1 MSIINIGYS
10 GVNAAR
16 IGMNVT
22 ALNIANAA
30 TKGFSRQRIQQNAI
44 GPMGGERLF
53 SGSGV
58 EVSGIERIA
67 DRFRIG
73 QVWRAT
79 TQNDYFS
86 SGQRY
91 LGALETLLGA
101 ENSSVG
107 EGLDA
112 FFAALSGAA
121 EKPDNDAMRQTV
133 LSEAQALA
141 TRINHIQDFLQQQR
155 SESEQQQRDLTA
167 SVNHTSEAIAHYNA
181 RIKETLAV
189 GGDVSILR
197 DQRDELVREISGYL
211 DIRVQES
218 ETGDYTLTLP
228 DGQPLVSGSDVG
240 ALSMQRDASGALFLQ
255 LSFAGSAYT
264 VDSATGG
271 QLGAMHDYQVNTLD
285 SSDARLAG
293 IAEAMAKAFND
304 QLAKGFDL
312 QGNAGKPLFDFDI
325 NNPTGMLQ
333 VNALTAEELAFSGDP
348 NSAGNNENL
357 LALVAIKQQTFSIA
371 GQPPATLDA
380 ASGALI
386 NAVGMQS
393 RQNQTELNAA
403 QAWLQNA
410 VTERDNLSAV
420 DYDEEYVNLT
430 QYTQAY
436 QANMKV
442 IATGD
447 QIFNE
452 LLALF

>member
-10 GVNAAR
+10 GASAAR

-44 GPMGGERLF
+44 GPAGVERLF

-73 QVWRAT
+73 QVWRAN

-86 SGQRY
+86 SSQRY
-91 LGALETLLGA
+91 LGALETLLSA
-101 ENSSVG
+101 ENTGVG
-107 EGLDA
+107 DGLDT
-112 FFAALSGAA
+112 FFAALSGAT
-121 EKPDNDAMRQTV
+121 EKPDSDAMRQTV

-141 TRINHIQDFLQQQR
+141 TRINHVQNFLQQQR

-167 SVNHTSEAIAHYNA
+167 SINHTSEAIAHYNA
-181 RIKETLAV
+181 RIKETVAA
-189 GGDVSILR
+189 GGDASILR
-197 DQRDELVREISGYL
+197 DQRDEQVRALSGYL

-218 ETGDYTLTLP
+218 ETGEYTLTLP
-228 DGQPLVSGSDVG
+228 SGQPLVSGSEVG
-240 ALSMQRDASGALFLQ
+240 ALSMQRNASGAHVLQ
-255 LSFAGSAYT
+255 LSFAGSAYEI
-264 VDSATGG
+264 DSATGG
-271 QLGAMHDYQVNTLD
+271 QLGAMHDYQVDTLD
-285 SSDARLAG
+285 SSEARLG
-293 IAEAMAKAFND
+293 GMAEAMAKAFND
-304 QLAKGFDL
+304 RLAKGFDL
-312 QGNAGKPLFDFDI
+312 KGNAGKPLFNF
-325 NNPTGMLQ
+325 NPNHPTGMLQ
-333 VNALTAEELAFSGDP
+333 VNALTAEELAFSADP
-348 NSAGNNENL
+348 TAPGNNQNL
-357 LALVAIKQQTFSIA
+357 LDLLAIKQQRFSIA
-371 GQPPATLDA
+371 GQPPATLDE
-380 ASGALI
+380 ASNAMIG
-386 NAVGMQS
+386 AVGIKS
-393 RQNQTELNAA
+393 RQNQTELSAA

-410 VTERDNLSAV
+410 ETERDNLSAV

-447 QIFNE
+447 RIFTD